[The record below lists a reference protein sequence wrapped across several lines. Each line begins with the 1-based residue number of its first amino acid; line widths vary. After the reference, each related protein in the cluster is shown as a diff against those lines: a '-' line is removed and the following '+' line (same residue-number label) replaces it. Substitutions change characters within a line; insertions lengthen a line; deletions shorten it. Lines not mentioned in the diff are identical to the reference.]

1 MADKSTLIK
10 IAYMYYQANM
20 TQEQIANKLRISR
33 QHVNKLV
40 NSLIEEG
47 VVSITINGIENEHV
61 ELENLI
67 EQKFSLKQVVIADTD
82 GSDLPIL
89 TVLGRK
95 AAEFLDEFI
104 HDGDTI
110 GVSWGITLGET
121 IQCLRPSRKTK
132 STVVQLVGGINTTN
146 HSIKPDEIT
155 RMLASKLGCDFS
167 MLYAPATMNSK
178 LVKEVAKEDFYK
190 QAFERMNECNIAI
203 MGVGEL
209 TEESTIVSEGYLS
222 HDDFRMLLDSGYVGD
237 ICFNH
242 FKADGDFGT
251 VQLQNR
257 VMGVDMSMLKK
268 IPTVIAIAGGEW
280 KADAVYG
287 ALKTGS
293 IDILVIDSS
302 IARELEKKITRGI

>member
-10 IAYMYYQANM
+10 IAYMYYSANM

-47 VVSITINGIENEHV
+47 IVSITINGIENEYV
-61 ELENLI
+61 ELESLL
-67 EQKFSLKQVVIADTD
+67 EEKFGLKQVVIADTD
-82 GSDLPIL
+82 NNDLPIL

-104 HDGDTI
+104 HDGDSI

-121 IQCLRPSRKTK
+121 IQCLRPSRKSK
-132 STVVQLVGGINTTN
+132 SNVVQLVGGINTTN

-155 RMLASKLGCDFS
+155 RMLASKLGCDYS
-167 MLYAPATMNSK
+167 ILYAPATMNSK
-178 LVKEVAKEDFYK
+178 LVQEVAKEDFYK
-190 QAFERMNECNIAI
+190 QTFEKMHECNIAI
-203 MGVGEL
+203 MGIGEL
-209 TEESTIVSEGYLS
+209 TEKSTIVSEGYLQ
-222 HDDFRMLLDSGYVGD
+222 HDDFEMLQDSGYVGN

-251 VQLQNR
+251 IQLKNR
-257 VMGVDMSMLKK
+257 VMGVDMEMLKK
-268 IPTVIAIAGGEW
+268 IPTVIAIAGGDW
-280 KADAVYG
+280 KSEAVFG
-287 ALKTGS
+287 ALKTGC
-293 IDILVIDSS
+293 IDVLIIDSS
-302 IARELEKKITRGI
+302 IARELESRLD